1 MGYKIL
7 IIAIQFKNT
16 KKMAKTKG
24 VRVIITLECTTCRT
38 NTDKRSNGVSRYTTM
53 KNRRNTPERLEK
65 EVKNFDFVD
74 IETLNVYLDDQK
86 RILPRRV
93 TELSIRNQ
101 RRLTKAVKRA
111 RLLGLLPFT
120 VQAEY

>member
-1 MGYKIL
+1 MSE
-7 IIAIQFKNT
+7 Q
-16 KKMAKTKG
+16 
-24 VRVIITLECTTCRT
+24 
-38 NTDKRSNGVSRYTTM
+38 
-53 KNRRNTPERLEK
+53 LEK

-86 RILPRRV
+86 CILPRRV

>member
-1 MGYKIL
+1 MSE
-7 IIAIQFKNT
+7 Q
-16 KKMAKTKG
+16 
-24 VRVIITLECTTCRT
+24 
-38 NTDKRSNGVSRYTTM
+38 
-53 KNRRNTPERLEK
+53 LEK

-101 RRLTKAVKRA
+101 RRLTKADKRA
-111 RLLGLLPFT
+111 RSLGLLPFT

>member
-1 MGYKIL
+1 MSE
-7 IIAIQFKNT
+7 Q
-16 KKMAKTKG
+16 
-24 VRVIITLECTTCRT
+24 
-38 NTDKRSNGVSRYTTM
+38 
-53 KNRRNTPERLEK
+53 LEK

-101 RRLTKAVKRA
+101 RPLTKAVKRA
-111 RLLGLLPFT
+111 RLLRLLPFT

>member
-1 MGYKIL
+1 MSE
-7 IIAIQFKNT
+7 Q
-16 KKMAKTKG
+16 
-24 VRVIITLECTTCRT
+24 
-38 NTDKRSNGVSRYTTM
+38 
-53 KNRRNTPERLEK
+53 LEK

-101 RRLTKAVKRA
+101 RRLTKAFKRA